1 MIVKDRISTESH
13 YQQALSRAAQLMGAL
28 PHTPEI
34 EELDELAASIEEYED
49 RMHSVGKPSK
59 MGLRQHV
66 LEAGAD
72 PKELA
77 EMVATKT

>member
-1 MIVKDRISTESH
+1 
-13 YQQALSRAAQLMGAL
+13 
-28 PHTPEI
+28 
-34 EELDELAASIEEYED
+34 LDELAASIEEYED
-49 RMHSVGKPSK
+49 RMHPVGKPSK

-72 PKELA
+72 AKELA